1 MNKYKDYFLSL
12 NPQDNEILKIGCGE
26 PFDVLEKIIATLG
39 EPTGE
44 HMYLVYSYDLHELR
58 GQTKEAEAL
67 KPVIEKE
74 IDPDFFKPK
83 RTCIL

>member
-1 MNKYKDYFLSL
+1 MNRYKDYFFSL

-26 PFDVLEKIIATLG
+26 SLEELEKIIAALG
-39 EPTGE
+39 EPSGE
-44 HMYLVYSYDLHELR
+44 HMYLVYAYQLYNLR

-67 KPVIEKE
+67 RPVIEKE

>member
-1 MNKYKDYFLSL
+1 MKKYEKYFYDL
-12 NPQDNEILKIGCGE
+12 NPKESEVLKIGCGE
-26 PFDVLEKIIATLG
+26 PLEELEKIIAALG
-39 EPTGE
+39 EPSGE
-44 HMYLVYSYDLHELR
+44 HMYLVYAYQLYNLR

-74 IDPDFFKPK
+74 IAPDFFKPK

>member
-1 MNKYKDYFLSL
+1 MNRYKDYFFSL

-26 PFDVLEKIIATLG
+26 PLEELEKIIAALG
-39 EPTGE
+39 EPSGE
-44 HMYLVYSYDLHELR
+44 HMYLVYAYQLYNLR

-67 KPVIEKE
+67 RPVIEKE

-83 RTCIL
+83 QTCIL

>member
-26 PFDVLEKIIATLG
+26 PFDVLKKIIATLG

-74 IDPDFFKPK
+74 IDPDFFKPSK
-83 RTCIL
+83 QLIL